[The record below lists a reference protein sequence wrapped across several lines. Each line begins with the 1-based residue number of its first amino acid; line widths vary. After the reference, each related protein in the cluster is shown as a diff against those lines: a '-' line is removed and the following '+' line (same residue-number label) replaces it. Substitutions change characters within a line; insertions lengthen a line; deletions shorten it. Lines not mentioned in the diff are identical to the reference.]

1 MKTVLTGDL
10 GGTKCRFAVLAE
22 DLSVHA
28 ARRVPTPVD
37 GPSFLAMLDDEIAAL
52 LATELPAGWEPPRA
66 IGIGTAGVITEDAS
80 SVVYA
85 PNLHLD
91 GDDVAGRMEARHGLQ
106 TTLINDGRASALGE
120 HRHGFAKGKDPLLV
134 LFYGTGIGIGLV
146 VDGKPYAGST
156 NAAGEI
162 GHVPHIAGGRTCP
175 CGRRGCYEA
184 YCGGRPMVERA
195 AREVGDPP
203 AGFDRW
209 TVGAIVAA
217 AAADDSAQAILDDA
231 ELAAGSMV
239 QSLCTLLNPEAV
251 VLGGGVLQGW
261 PELRGRIEERVRSW
275 CAGIITRE
283 LEFVASRGES
293 DAILWG
299 AAEATGAFA

>member
-10 GGTKCRFAVLAE
+10 GGTKCRFALLAE

-28 ARRVPTPVD
+28 ARKVDTPED
-37 GPSFLAMLDDEIAAL
+37 QAMFAKMLDDEFGAVL
-52 LATELPAGWEPPRA
+52 ESDLPDGWEPPTA
-66 IGIGTAGVITEDAS
+66 IGIGTAGVITEDAK

-91 GDDVAGRMEARHGLQ
+91 GVDVAARMLAKHGLE

-120 HRHGFAKGKDPLLV
+120 YRHGFAKGKDPLLV

-146 VDGKPYAGST
+146 VDGKPYGGAT

-162 GHVPHIAGGRTCP
+162 GHVLHLPDGRLCP

-195 AREVGDPP
+195 GVELGDPP
-203 AGFDRW
+203 DGFARW
-209 TVGAIVAA
+209 TVGAIVSAA
-217 AAADDSAQAILDDA
+217 GDNEAAQAILDDA
-231 ELAAGSMV
+231 EVAAGSMV
-239 QSLCTLLNPEAV
+239 QSLCTLLNPGAV

-261 PELRGRIEERVRSW
+261 PDLCQRIEERVRSW
-275 CAGIITRE
+275 CAGIITEE
-283 LEFVASRGES
+283 LEFVASKGES

-299 AAEATGAFA
+299 AAEATGVFQ

>member
-28 ARRVPTPVD
+28 VHQVQTPAD
-37 GPSFLAMLDDEIAAL
+37 GPSFLTMLDAEFGRL
-52 LATELPAGWEPPRA
+52 LATDLPVGWQSPSA
-66 IGIGTAGVITEDAS
+66 IGIGTAGVITADAK

-91 GDDVAGRMEARHGLQ
+91 GVNVADRLTAKYALP
-106 TTLINDGRASALGE
+106 TSLINDGRASALGE
-120 HRHGFAKGKDPLLV
+120 YRHGFAKGRDPLLV

-146 VDGKPYAGST
+146 VDGKPYAGAT

-162 GHVPHIAGGRTCP
+162 GHVLHIAEGRLCP

-195 AREVGDPP
+195 ATELGAPP

-217 AAADDSAQAILDDA
+217 AAGNESAQAILDDA
-231 ELAAGSMV
+231 ELAAGAMV
-239 QSLCTLLNPEAV
+239 QSLCTLLNPGAI
-251 VLGGGVLQGW
+251 VLGGGMLQGW
-261 PELRGRIEERVRSW
+261 PDLRHRIEARVRSW
-275 CAGIITRE
+275 CAGILTEE
-283 LEFVASRGES
+283 LEFVTSRGES